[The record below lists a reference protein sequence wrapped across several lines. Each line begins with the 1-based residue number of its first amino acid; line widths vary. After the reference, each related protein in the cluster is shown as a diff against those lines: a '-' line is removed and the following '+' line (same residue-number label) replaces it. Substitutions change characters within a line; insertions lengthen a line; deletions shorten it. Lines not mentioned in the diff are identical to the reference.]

1 MHARTHTPPLTQIM
15 HVVGAGSDVDGLTQL
30 VPGTGG
36 GAGGGDDGV
45 GRARGD
51 DEVFVAQQEHGGV
64 VLAKVGRVVQH
75 QA

>member
-1 MHARTHTPPLTQIM
+1 M
-15 HVVGAGSDVDGLTQL
+15 HVVGAGSDVDGLVKL

-36 GAGGGDDGV
+36 GAGGVDDSA

-51 DEVFVAQQEHGGV
+51 GEVYVAHQQHGGV
-64 VLAKVGRVVQH
+64 IPAKVWRVVQH